1 MSAYSPNKKYETINY
16 YGGKFRDVCGA
27 YTGYGY
33 CYISE
38 NGLIIKGYFRQGY
51 CKYGEITYPNDVIIK
66 GSIGH
71 NTRESSII
79 DILFIRY
86 DKPFEIRIDYDK
98 STNKNNN
105 YKSVSYNV
113 DSDEYDDDDSEEDD
127 DIDDPSDDDSDDDDN
142 SDISS
147 NNSEEDKKDNDNIT
161 TTKNSLDIVS
171 MKQKYIVTKAE
182 IKNVVYYS
190 PDEKIR
196 LHGDNI
202 IYVDEKCSIK
212 RGTFINNQFVKGD
225 ILYKNGFIAS
235 GEFNEHER
243 LIGEGVF
250 IQNRTIN
257 TGIFNNGLL
266 YGNGTIKT
274 TYGELRNGTFCS
286 NILHG
291 KGIHILR
298 GDIYE
303 GTFVRGYL
311 DEGKIT
317 FTNHNVHE
325 GKFVRNQ
332 LIKGKKTTNKYIC
345 NGEYND
351 KCYLI
356 KGRMYNK
363 YTGFIYEG
371 DFKEHRLYGQGKVW
385 RNKKLIK
392 EGEFY
397 ADVLAT
403 GVIYKYNS
411 NGTFNTYD
419 TTGKLI
425 QDNSDPTQYIMQQK
439 IDILF
444 DFVDQL
450 QMQNQ
455 HLQQQIDD
463 LQHYINDT

>member
-1 MSAYSPNKKYETINY
+1 MSEYSPNKKYETINY

-66 GSIGH
+66 GSIRH

-98 STNKNNN
+98 SADKNNN

-113 DSDEYDDDDSEEDD
+113 NSDEYVNDDSEEDD
-127 DIDDPSDDDSDDDDN
+127 NSDYIDDPGDDSDDNN
-142 SDISS
+142 SDD
-147 NNSEEDKKDNDNIT
+147 SEEDKKDDHNN
-161 TTKNSLDIVS
+161 TTKNSIDIVS
-171 MKQKYIVTKAE
+171 MKEKYMVTEAE

-225 ILYKNGFIAS
+225 ILYKNGDISS
-235 GEFNEHER
+235 GEFNQHER
-243 LIGEGVF
+243 LIGKGVS
-250 IQNRTIN
+250 IETNSIIY
-257 TGIFNNGLL
+257 TGTFNDGLL
-266 YGNGTIKT
+266 CGNGTIET
-274 TYGELRNGTFCS
+274 TYGEFRNGIFD
-286 NILHG
+286 NNLLHG
-291 KGIHILR
+291 KGISIFR
-298 GDIYE
+298 GNVHE
-303 GTFVRGYL
+303 GTFIRGYL
-311 DEGKIT
+311 NEGKIT
-317 FTNHNVHE
+317 RPNNDLYE

-332 LIKGKKTTNKYIC
+332 LIKGKKTTNKNIY

-351 KCYLI
+351 KGYLV
-356 KGRMYNK
+356 KGRIYNK
-363 YTGFIYEG
+363 YTRYTYEG
-371 DFKEHRLYGQGKVW
+371 DFKDHQLYGQGKVW

-397 ADVLAT
+397 AGVLAT
-403 GVIYKYNS
+403 GIIYKYNS